1 MSEKERRD
9 AANRLMDV
17 ITDLDD
23 DLVLEAEDTSTE
35 DKATEYYSQEDK
47 SPGEKNT
54 TDQGKYATDP
64 DKYETGQNKR
74 VTGQAIHETNN
85 RKRWMV
91 TGLAG
96 LLLAGLIT
104 LGIILGQ
111 AGNRTRPGK
120 EENLTT
126 ESGIQATTASAELDS
141 TEAGIQQATEAGI
154 TEAGVTEAGITE
166 AGTGTPTEAATQQT
180 TEAVTEAATQQT
192 TEAVTEAASQQ
203 TTEATATETTT
214 EVRPSKYAVHVVM
227 DAKTEEIAS
236 LEDMEKKADVILKA
250 IRLDTENP
258 VLDKINGEVVS
269 CYMLTRVEIVGISRD
284 TTGKLKPGQLI
295 TILENEAYDAE
306 SDTVYHVAGYDKM
319 VAGAEYLLFLKR
331 NVMEDGSEYYV
342 SCGVNY
348 GTVSLTEDGRYSGTW
363 LPEHSDM
370 SHEKEIWEA
379 ARKKYMN

>member
-23 DLVLEAEDTSTE
+23 DLVLEAEDTSPE
-35 DKATEYYSQEDK
+35 D
-47 SPGEKNT
+47 
-54 TDQGKYATDP
+54 
-64 DKYETGQNKR
+64 QNK
-74 VTGQAIHETNN
+74 HETSN

-126 ESGIQATTASAELDS
+126 ERGIQATTASAELDITEAEIQQI
-141 TEAGIQQATEAGI
+141 TEAGA
-154 TEAGVTEAGITE
+154 TEAGVTEAITEAVTE
-166 AGTGTPTEAATQQT
+166 AGTGTP
-180 TEAVTEAATQQT
+180 
-192 TEAVTEAASQQ
+192 TEAASQQ